1 MYYTERSQPPL
12 LSQMVELYYNRTGDA
27 DFLQRMLP
35 VLVTEYDFWIS
46 NRTLVTETL
55 AQYKA
60 PTTSPR

>member
-12 LSQMVELYYNRTGDA
+12 LSQMVELYYNRTGDV

-35 VLVTEYDFWIS
+35 ALVTEYDFWIS
-46 NRTLVTETL
+46 NRTLVTEAL